1 MTLIFARAGNALP
14 LIWTAVLGGPEEGVM
29 LNIFGADTMR
39 VAAPCIPVRR
49 SVAVICALPGATPVA
64 SPWEP
69 EVLETVAAEVFDD
82 DHMAVVVMFWVLWS
96 E

>member
-1 MTLIFARAGNALP
+1 LIFPPAGKPLP

-29 LNIFGADTMR
+29 LSIFGADTER
-39 VAAPCIPVRR
+39 VATPCIPVRR
-49 SVAVICALPGATPVA
+49 SVALICALPIPTPVA

-69 EVLETVAAEVFDD
+69 EALETVAAEVFDD
-82 DHMAVVVMFWVLWS
+82 DQMAVVVRFWVLWS